1 MIYRQLSKLEL
12 PINKR
17 SMETKVYSILALI
30 PPNKEGEIVLKEALY
45 LQNTME
51 VKLVILNVIKA
62 PTFFERNFQTEEVE
76 MAIKKAKEELTIFVE
91 KVVGNEIPN
100 NITISVRAGN
110 PINVLLETSKGDG
123 LEFILIDKSNSD
135 YPGALGKDKIDELI
149 SKSKCPVLTVNK
161 DFGVPKIKN
170 IAIPIDITQSTKKRL
185 LWATL
190 LAKKHNAKI
199 TILSALNANI
209 NESKSLALK
218 NARKIR
224 HLLWEHDVEC
234 DIKILK
240 VHNQETYQA
249 ILEYIKEEKPEL
261 VIIRTHQESIFSNTS
276 IGRFV
281 SEIVHGSKLPV
292 FTVNYTP
299 NPIDSLFL

>member
-1 MIYRQLSKLEL
+1 MKKKE
-12 PINKR
+12 
-17 SMETKVYSILALI
+17 YSILALI

-45 LQNTME
+45 FHSTLGI
-51 VKLVILNVIKA
+51 KLVVLNVIKA
-62 PTFFERNFQTEEVE
+62 PTFFARTFQPQKIEATIE
-76 MAIKKAKEELTIFVE
+76 KAKEELTNFVTNF
-91 KVVGNEIPN
+91 VGNEMPN
-100 NITISVRAGN
+100 NIVISVRAGN
-110 PINVLLETSKGDG
+110 PINILLDKSKKDG
-123 LEFILIDKSNSD
+123 LEFLLIDKSNSD
-135 YPGALGKDKIDELI
+135 YPGSLGKYKINELV
-149 SKSKCPVLTVNK
+149 SQSECPVLTVNK

-190 LAKKHNAKI
+190 LAKKYDAKI
-199 TILSALNANI
+199 TILSALNANVK
-209 NESKSLALK
+209 EAKSLALK

-224 HLLWEHDVEC
+224 HLLWSQDIDC

-240 VHNQETYQA
+240 VHNQETYKA
-249 ILEYIKEEKPEL
+249 ILKYLEDEKPEL

-299 NPIDSLFL
+299 NPIESLFL

>member
-1 MIYRQLSKLEL
+1 MK
-12 PINKR
+12 KK
-17 SMETKVYSILALI
+17 TYSILALI
-30 PPNKEGEIVLKEALY
+30 PPNKQGKIVLKEALY
-45 LQNTME
+45 LQNTMD

-62 PTFFERNFQTEEVE
+62 PSFMERNFQPQEVE
-76 MAIKKAKEELTIFVE
+76 LALKNAKNELTNFVE
-91 KVVGNEIPN
+91 KLLGPKIPN
-100 NITISVRAGN
+100 NIVISVRAGN
-110 PINVLLETSKGDG
+110 SVNILLEKSKGDG
-123 LEFILIDKSNSD
+123 LEFLLIDKSKSN
-135 YPGALGKDKIDELI
+135 YPGALGKEEINELV
-149 SKSKCPVLTVNK
+149 SKSKCPVLTIDK

-170 IAIPIDITQSTKKRL
+170 IAIPIDVTQSTKKRL

-190 LAKKHNAKI
+190 LAKKHEAKI
-199 TILSALNANI
+199 TILSALKANI

-218 NARKIR
+218 NAQKIR

-240 VHNQETYQA
+240 VHNQETHQA
-249 ILEYIKEEKPEL
+249 VLNYLQEEKPEL

-276 IGRFV
+276 IGLFV

>member
-1 MIYRQLSKLEL
+1 MK
-12 PINKR
+12 K
-17 SMETKVYSILALI
+17 KAYSILALI

-62 PTFFERNFQTEEVE
+62 PTFLERNFQSEEVE
-76 MAIKKAKEELTIFVE
+76 MALKKAKEELTNFV
-91 KVVGNEIPN
+91 KKAIGNEIPN
-100 NITISVRAGN
+100 NMVISVRAGN
-110 PINVLLETSKGDG
+110 PINILLKKSKGDG
-123 LEFILIDKSNSD
+123 LEFILIDKSNTD

-161 DFGVPKIKN
+161 DFGVPRIKN

-224 HLLWEHDVEC
+224 HLLWDHDVEC

-240 VHNQETYQA
+240 VHNQESHEV
-249 ILEYIKEEKPEL
+249 ILKYLKEEKPEL
-261 VIIRTHQESIFSNTS
+261 LIIRTHQDSIFSNTS
-276 IGRFV
+276 IGSFV
-281 SEIVHGSKLPV
+281 SEIVHGSNLPV

-299 NPIDSLFL
+299 DPIDSLFL

>member
-1 MIYRQLSKLEL
+1 MK
-12 PINKR
+12 K
-17 SMETKVYSILALI
+17 KVYSILALI

-45 LQNTME
+45 FHRTLGI
-51 VKLVILNVIKA
+51 KLVVLNVIKS
-62 PTFFERNFQTEEVE
+62 PTFFAKNCQHQKVNMT
-76 MAIKKAKEELTIFVE
+76 MKNAKEELTNFVK

-100 NITISVRAGN
+100 NIVISVRAGN
-110 PINVLLETSKGDG
+110 PINILLDKSKKGG
-123 LEFILIDKSNSD
+123 LEFLLIDKSNSD
-135 YPGALGKDKIDELI
+135 YPGALGKDKINELV
-149 SKSKCPVLTVNK
+149 SQSECPVLTVHK

-185 LWATL
+185 LWATV
-190 LAKKHNAKI
+190 LAKKYDAKI
-199 TILSALNANI
+199 TILSALNANV
-209 NESKSLALK
+209 NEAKSLALK

-224 HLLWEHDVEC
+224 HLLWDQDIDC

-240 VHNQETYQA
+240 VHNQETHKA
-249 ILEYIKEEKPEL
+249 ILEYLEEEKPEL

-299 NPIDSLFL
+299 NPIESLFL

>member
-1 MIYRQLSKLEL
+1 
-12 PINKR
+12 
-17 SMETKVYSILALI
+17 
-30 PPNKEGEIVLKEALY
+30 
-45 LQNTME
+45 
-51 VKLVILNVIKA
+51 VIKP
-62 PTFFERNFQTEEVE
+62 PTFFERNFQPQEVE
-76 MAIKKAKEELTIFVE
+76 MALKNAKDKLTNFVK

-100 NITISVRAGN
+100 NIVISVRAGN
-110 PINVLLETSKGDG
+110 PINILLKKSKSDG
-123 LEFILIDKSNSD
+123 LEFLLIDKSNSD
-135 YPGALGKDKIDELI
+135 YQGALGKDKINELV
-149 SKSKCPVLTVNK
+149 SLSKCPVLTINK

-190 LAKKHNAKI
+190 LAKKHDAKI

-209 NESKSLALK
+209 NEAKSLALK

-224 HLLWEHDVEC
+224 HLLWDHDIEC

-240 VHNQETYQA
+240 VHNQETQQA
-249 ILEYIKEEKPEL
+249 ILKYLKEEKPEL

-276 IGRFV
+276 IGTFV

-299 NPIDSLFL
+299 NPFDSLFL

>member
-1 MIYRQLSKLEL
+1 MKN
-12 PINKR
+12 NK
-17 SMETKVYSILALI
+17 YSILALI

-45 LQNTME
+45 LHRTLG
-51 VKLVILNVIKA
+51 VRLVVLNAIKA
-62 PTFFERNFQTEEVE
+62 PTFFERNFQSQEVE
-76 MAIKKAKEELTIFVE
+76 IALKNAKEELTNFVK
-91 KVVGNEIPN
+91 KVVGSELPN
-100 NITISVRAGN
+100 DIVISVRAGN
-110 PINVLLETSKGDG
+110 PITILLEKSKKHDC
-123 LEFILIDKSNSD
+123 EFILVDKSNSD
-135 YPGALGKDKIDELI
+135 YPGDLGKDKINELV
-149 SKSKCPVLTVNK
+149 SQSECPVLTVNK

-190 LAKKHNAKI
+190 LAKKYGAKI

-209 NESKSLALK
+209 NEAKSLALK
-218 NARKIR
+218 NAQKIK
-224 HLLWEHDVEC
+224 HLLWNHDVEC

-240 VHNQETYQA
+240 VHNQETHKA
-249 ILEYIKEEKPEL
+249 ILEYLEEEKPEL

-281 SEIVHGSKLPV
+281 SEIVHGSKIPV